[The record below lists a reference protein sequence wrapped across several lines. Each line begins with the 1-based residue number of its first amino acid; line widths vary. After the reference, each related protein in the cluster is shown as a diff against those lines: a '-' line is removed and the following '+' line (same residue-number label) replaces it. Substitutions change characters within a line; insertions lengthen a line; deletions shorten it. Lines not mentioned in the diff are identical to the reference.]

1 MWGGEDA
8 GSTTPWR
15 AQPWSGSRGV
25 GFVEPGTM
33 PSPPSR
39 RPSGSPFLVLVIG
52 VVVVALGLLGL
63 MFLTQGEEPAPSTA
77 EVPVPP
83 SPTAPASTF
92 PPSPTP
98 DPTPGTP
105 EPTPPP
111 EPEPEPTPEP
121 GPTPEPAPGP
131 EWEPP
136 RIIHEELPAPNAAEG
151 PWAALQRSP
160 LHDEAW
166 PVMTGCAEPNH
177 FDTIEELQTV
187 LQVELDCLEAGW
199 RPILQ
204 RLGLSTH
211 PVPLHFFE
219 GASITTPCGESV
231 SNLAFYCSVDGGAI
245 YVSTLAVQASL
256 QSRLW
261 AKRLMFHEYSHHLQS
276 LVGVFHH
283 MVELEDEGDARRRV
297 EVQAECMAM
306 GMLRQDPTW
315 PVTEENYTEIEETLT
330 RFIDDGIHG
339 SPETLLHW
347 GIRGYHSA
355 TVGQGCNTWVV
366 ESVP

>member
-1 MWGGEDA
+1 MWGGEDS

-33 PSPPSR
+33 PSSPSR
-39 RPSGSPFLVLVIG
+39 GPFLVILIG
-52 VVVVALGLLGL
+52 VVVVALALLGL
-63 MFLTQGEEPAPSTA
+63 MFLTQREDRAPSAA
-77 EVPVPP
+77 EVPATRPP
-83 SPTAPASTF
+83 TTPSSI
-92 PPSPTP
+92 PPH
-98 DPTPGTP
+98 P
-105 EPTPPP
+105 EPTPEVLEPSRPSDARP
-111 EPEPEPTPEP
+111 EPTAELEPEPTPE
-121 GPTPEPAPGP
+121 
-131 EWEPP
+131 WEPP
-136 RIIHEELPAPNAAEG
+136 HLGHEELPSPNAAEG
-151 PWAALQRSP
+151 PRAALQRSP
-160 LHDEAW
+160 LHEEAW
-166 PVMTGCAEPNH
+166 PVMVGCAEPNF
-177 FDTIEELQTV
+177 FDTVEELETV
-187 LQVELDCLEAGW
+187 LRAELDCLEAGW
-199 RPILQ
+199 RPSLQ
-204 RLGLSTH
+204 RLGLATH

-219 GASITTPCGESV
+219 GSNITTPCGESV

-276 LVGVFHH
+276 LIGVFHH
-283 MVELEDEGDARRRV
+283 MAELEDEADARRRV

-306 GMLRQDPTW
+306 GILRQDPTW

-339 SPETLLHW
+339 TPETLLYW